1 MNSVSDLLAIQ
12 VLSLPIWPELNYA
25 TIEPVVQT
33 IRQSLAL
40 KAKNS

>member
-1 MNSVSDLLAIQ
+1 MNSVSDPLAIQ
-12 VLSLPIWPELNYA
+12 VLSLPIWPEFNYA

-40 KAKNS
+40 EADNS